1 MIMKFQVMRD
11 IAAGSH
17 HARALSSRHILV
29 MCAMSRRSLLLK
41 FINRFL
47 FWYARGGAEWSD
59 TYKTVTANTDRIS
72 NRYKRELG

>member
-1 MIMKFQVMRD
+1 MVLRNLIVLNKKEEIILQKKKKPKQMIMKFQVMRD

-47 FWYARGGAEWSD
+47 F
-59 TYKTVTANTDRIS
+59 
-72 NRYKRELG
+72 